1 MIYLLL
7 PAAYLIGGIPF
18 GFLVGRCHGIDV
30 REVGSGN
37 IGATNVWRSC
47 GPAAGSL
54 VLLFDILKGLIPTL
68 VAKYLAPDLA
78 WLHVGVGAAA
88 VVGHSFSP
96 FLGMRGG
103 KGVATSCGVAIALVP
118 AILGCAL
125 LLFLLLMVTTRYV
138 SLSCLLGALLV
149 AIGVFVVETPLAYRV
164 VVVLVVALIWLRH
177 TSNLGR
183 LVRGEERKFSWRKKT
198 PETPETEA
206 VAEPGEPVAGE

>member
-18 GFLVGRCHGIDV
+18 GFLIGRFHGIDV

-47 GPAAGSL
+47 GPAAGGL
-54 VLLFDILKGLIPTL
+54 VLVFDILKGLVPTL
-68 VAKYLAPDLA
+68 LAKYLAPDLA

-88 VVGHSFSP
+88 VLGHSFSP

-118 AILGCAL
+118 AVLGVAMVLFAL
-125 LLFLLLMVTTRYV
+125 VLATTRYV
-138 SLSCLLGALLV
+138 SLASLLATALV
-149 AIGVFVVETPLAYRV
+149 AIGVFMVDTPRAYQI

-177 TSNLGR
+177 RANIRR
-183 LVRGEERKFSWRKKT
+183 LWRGEESKFSLRKKVP
-198 PETPETEA
+198 PEAGGETAEATEA
-206 VAEPGEPVAGE
+206 